1 MTLCRHS
8 GPAEFLKHALA
19 FLEKRE
25 AENNLLLGISSWLAA
40 HPESGSQTPYFA
52 TVEKNGDV
60 QAAAMMTPPHNLVL
74 SHVPRKDAESPLRNT
89 FRVRHSFCQA
99 YSGQPRPLRPLQR
112 CGQKKRVARLSFT
125 SLCVSIN
132 SQKSRPQHE

>member
-25 AENNLLLGISSWLAA
+25 AENNPLLGISSWLAA
-40 HPESGSQTPYFA
+40 HPEPSSKTPYFT

-60 QAAAMMTPPHNLVL
+60 QAG
-74 SHVPRKDAESPLRNT
+74 SPQY
-89 FRVRHSFCQA
+89 FVC
-99 YSGQPRPLRPLQR
+99 
-112 CGQKKRVARLSFT
+112 
-125 SLCVSIN
+125 
-132 SQKSRPQHE
+132 SR